1 MAEKTKDSKQQSALD
16 EVIDATEKNQESS
29 SVDMAKKL
37 ITTFEEFKPLA
48 YFATPNEKAEG
59 KLTVGYG
66 TTFIDGKPVK
76 PGTKVTEKEAE
87 ALLEKRINS
96 DMEKIRKLV
105 TREITPAQEAVLAS
119 LAYNS
124 DISFLRKTKF
134 LKKLNESGWEA
145 ARSELW
151 DWNVQKN
158 KSTGKMEVQRGLTH
172 RRVVEEAIGS
182 GEPPS
187 VVNQK
192 RPKQYQW
199 DEKIEKFRYPG
210 FSTWDDWEPPKKEE
224 EEKPK
229 VMQNVG
235 IFDRNSTT
243 A

>member
-1 MAEKTKDSKQQSALD
+1 MPDESKQQSALD
-16 EVIDATEKNQESS
+16 EVIDATEKNQEQSS
-29 SVDMAKKL
+29 LDLATKL
-37 ITTFEEFKPLA
+37 VSSFEGFEELA
-48 YFATPNEKAEG
+48 YFATPIEEKKN

-66 TTFIDGKPVK
+66 TTVIDGKPVK
-76 PGTKVTEKEAE
+76 PGTKVTKDEAK
-87 ALLEKRINS
+87 ALLKKRLEK
-96 DMEKIRKLV
+96 DLVEVRKMV
-105 TREITPAQEAVLAS
+105 TREITPAQEAVLVS

-124 DISFLRKTKF
+124 GAKFVRNSKF
-134 LKKLNESGWEA
+134 LKKLNKSGWEA

-151 DWNVQKN
+151 DWNVQKDPD
-158 KSTGKMEVQRGLTH
+158 TGKMKVQRGLTH

-192 RPKQYQW
+192 RPTKYQW
-199 DEKIEKFRYPG
+199 DEKLEKFKDVG
-210 FSTWDDWEPPKKEE
+210 FSTWDDWEPPKKEK